1 MDPISRDYHAQVS
14 EYLMARLPLEQYQEA
29 MRLISLYGEET
40 SLEAARFYFINA
52 TKPKNETG
60 KS

>member
-1 MDPISRDYHAQVS
+1 MDPRARYYHAQVS

>member
-1 MDPISRDYHAQVS
+1 MEPSSRNYYDQVCK
-14 EYLMARLPLEQYQEA
+14 YLIARLPLEQYQEA

-40 SLEAARFYFINA
+40 AVEAARFYFINA
-52 TKPKNETG
+52 TNPKNETC